1 MAESPTLTSTS
12 SQEIQETQGVS
23 GQNPEKDEEN
33 NTSFISY
40 KEVINFIMNTPL
52 TSAVNK
58 LYEKTSY
65 LDRYGGSL
73 IVAVFTIICV
83 SLFFS
88 YSYLKNHSDVI
99 KNNWQQNRCNPI
111 YIPFA
116 GMIIN
121 PKNMSKHEYAT
132 NNFFHCFGI
141 LLKDVVEVALA
152 PIEAAS
158 ILISAS
164 VSLIVGTMNNLMG
177 AILYL
182 RNALGSGFGILGN
195 RSLNAL
201 TLLTKLS
208 LLVQNSFNQS
218 QGILVSIMYIF
229 FTAYDMLSSF
239 FLILIIA
246 ALVFLAAALAAM
258 LAAWL
263 LYVIFS
269 AIPLIG
275 WVLGPLFLFVAIGL
289 TLAYVVILIMV
300 IVVIVFTVSVI
311 QKTS

>member
-1 MAESPTLTSTS
+1 MAESPTPISTSTLS
-12 SQEIQETQGVS
+12 QETQGGS
-23 GQNPEKDEEN
+23 EKNLEKDEEN
-33 NTSFISY
+33 TTSYISY

-58 LYEKTSY
+58 LYEKTTY

-73 IVAVFTIICV
+73 VIAVFTIIGV

-132 NNFFHCFGI
+132 NNFFHCFGV

-164 VSLIVGTMNNLMG
+164 VSLIIGTMNSLMG

-182 RNALGSGFGILGN
+182 RNSIASGFGLLGN

-208 LLVQNSFNQS
+208 QLVTSSFNRS
-218 QGILVSIMYIF
+218 QGILVTIMYIF

-258 LAAWL
+258 IAAWL

>member
-1 MAESPTLTSTS
+1 MNDPDNPVLESQTETSTD
-12 SQEIQETQGVS
+12 SQKVKVYDY
-23 GQNPEKDEEN
+23 KDL
-33 NTSFISY
+33 Y
-40 KEVINFIMNTPL
+40 KTFMNTPL
-52 TSAVNK
+52 TEALNK
-58 LYEKTSY
+58 LYEKTTY

-73 IVAVFTIICV
+73 VIAVFTIIGV

-99 KNNWQQNRCNPI
+99 KNNWQQNRCNPL

-132 NNFFHCFGI
+132 SNFFHCFGV
-141 LLKDVVEVALA
+141 LLKDIVEVALA

-158 ILISAS
+158 MLIAAS
-164 VSLIVGTMNNLMG
+164 VSLIVGTMNSLMG

-182 RNALGSGFGILGN
+182 RNALASGFGLLGN

-201 TLLTKLS
+201 TLITKLS
-208 LLVQNSFNQS
+208 LLTSNSFNQS
-218 QGILVSIMYIF
+218 QGILVTIMYIF
-229 FTAYDMLSSF
+229 FTAYDMLASF
-239 FLILIIA
+239 FFILIIA
-246 ALVFLAAALAAM
+246 ALVFLAASLAAM
-258 LAAWL
+258 IAAWL
-263 LYVIFS
+263 LYIIFS
-269 AIPLIG
+269 AIPIIG

-289 TLAYVVILIMV
+289 TLAYVVVLIMV

-311 QKTS
+311 KKTS

>member
-1 MAESPTLTSTS
+1 MAETPQTT
-12 SQEIQETQGVS
+12 QELK
-23 GQNPEKDEEN
+23 KDEG
-33 NTSFISY
+33 NTTNIFSYDEVISY
-40 KEVINFIMNTPL
+40 IMSNPL

-58 LYEKTSY
+58 LYEKTTY

-73 IVAVFTIICV
+73 VIAIFTIIGVCMY
-83 SLFFS
+83 FT

-99 KNNWQQNRCNPI
+99 KNNWQQNRCNPL

-132 NNFFHCFGI
+132 NNFFHCFGV

-164 VSLIVGTMNNLMG
+164 VSLIIGTMNSLMG

-182 RNALGSGFGILGN
+182 RNAFGSGLGLLGN

-201 TLLTKLS
+201 TLITKLS

-218 QGILVSIMYIF
+218 QGILVSILYIF

-239 FLILIIA
+239 FFILILA

-263 LYVIFS
+263 LYIIFS
-269 AIPLIG
+269 AIPIIG
-275 WVLGPLFLFVAIGL
+275 WVLGPLFIFVAIGL
-289 TLAYVVILIMV
+289 TLAYVVVLIMV
-300 IVVIVFTVSVI
+300 IVVIVFTVSVMK
-311 QKTS
+311 KTS

>member
-1 MAESPTLTSTS
+1 MTEPDQSQHESQSQSETSTD
-12 SQEIQETQGVS
+12 SQKVKVYDY
-23 GQNPEKDEEN
+23 KDL
-33 NTSFISY
+33 Y
-40 KEVINFIMNTPL
+40 KTFMNTPL
-52 TSAVNK
+52 TEALNK
-58 LYEKTSY
+58 LYEKTTY

-73 IVAVFTIICV
+73 VVAVFTIIGV

-99 KNNWQQNRCNPI
+99 KNNWQQNRCNPL

-132 NNFFHCFGI
+132 NNFFHCFGV

-164 VSLIVGTMNNLMG
+164 VSLIIGTMNSLMG

-182 RNALGSGFGILGN
+182 RNSIASGFGLLGN

-208 LLVQNSFNQS
+208 QLVTSSFNRS
-218 QGILVSIMYIF
+218 QGILVTIMYIF

-258 LAAWL
+258 IAAWL
-263 LYVIFS
+263 LYVILS
-269 AIPLIG
+269 AIPIIG
-275 WVLGPLFLFVAIGL
+275 WVLGPIFLFVAIGL

>member
-1 MAESPTLTSTS
+1 MTEPDQSQHESQSQSETSTD
-12 SQEIQETQGVS
+12 SQKVKVYDY
-23 GQNPEKDEEN
+23 KDL
-33 NTSFISY
+33 Y
-40 KEVINFIMNTPL
+40 KTFMNTPL
-52 TSAVNK
+52 TEALNK
-58 LYEKTSY
+58 LYEKTTY

-73 IVAVFTIICV
+73 VVAVFTIIGV

-99 KNNWQQNRCNPI
+99 KNNWQQNRCNPL

-132 NNFFHCFGI
+132 NNFFHCFGV
-141 LLKDVVEVALA
+141 LLKDIVEVALA

-158 ILISAS
+158 ILIAAS
-164 VSLIVGTMNNLMG
+164 VSLIIGTMNSLMG

-182 RNALGSGFGILGN
+182 RNALASGFGLLGN

-201 TLLTKLS
+201 TLITKLS
-208 LLVQNSFNQS
+208 LLISNSFNQS
-218 QGILVSIMYIF
+218 QGILVTIMYIF
-229 FTAYDMLSSF
+229 FTAYDMLASF
-239 FLILIIA
+239 FFILIIA

-258 LAAWL
+258 IAAWL

-269 AIPLIG
+269 AIPIIG
-275 WVLGPLFLFVAIGL
+275 WILGPLFLFVAIGL
-289 TLAYVVILIMV
+289 TLAYVVVLIMV

-311 QKTS
+311 KKTS

>member
-1 MAESPTLTSTS
+1 MAESPTSTPS
-12 SQEIQETQGVS
+12 QETQGGS

-33 NTSFISY
+33 TTSFISY

-58 LYEKTSY
+58 LYEKTTY

-73 IVAVFTIICV
+73 VVAVFTIIGV

-99 KNNWQQNRCNPI
+99 KNNWQQNRCNPL

-132 NNFFHCFGI
+132 NNFFHCFGV

-158 ILISAS
+158 ILIAAS
-164 VSLIVGTMNNLMG
+164 VSLIVGTMNSLMG

-182 RNALGSGFGILGN
+182 RNALSSGFGLLGN

-201 TLLTKLS
+201 TLITKLS
-208 LLVQNSFNQS
+208 LLTSNSFNQS
-218 QGILVSIMYIF
+218 QGILVTIMYIF
-229 FTAYDMLSSF
+229 FTAYDMLASF
-239 FLILIIA
+239 FFILIIA
-246 ALVFLAAALAAM
+246 ALVFLAASLAAM
-258 LAAWL
+258 IAAWI
-263 LYVIFS
+263 LYIILSNVWI
-269 AIPLIG
+269 IG
-275 WVLGPLFLFVAIGL
+275 WILGPILLFVAIGL
-289 TLAYVVILIMV
+289 TLAYVVVLIMV